1 MLSIMAGLV
10 KVEREYILR
19 SSPGVLFS
27 FLTEPSGLSEW
38 FCDNVNIKGD
48 VYSFIWKKDSEQKA
62 QKLASK
68 ENVYVR
74 YRWIDGHQN
83 AFFEM
88 KIEVDDLTSEL
99 ALIVVEQT
107 EADDV
112 DETIL
117 FWDSAIQRLHG
128 VIGS

>member
-1 MLSIMAGLV
+1 MAGLV